1 MLNDIFSSKYN
12 EIPSVGGRGGGA
24 VIWHSARIKWLAR
37 IGASVVLNSLPN
49 LSNPGHP
56 HLSNGNNESLIV
68 VSLEGVS
75 VESKQSSHVINV

>member
-1 MLNDIFSSKYN
+1 MAQCENKVVSW
-12 EIPSVGGRGGGA
+12 V
-24 VIWHSARIKWLAR
+24 
-37 IGASVVLNSLPN
+37 GASVVLNSLPN

-68 VSLEGVS
+68 MSLEGVS